1 MAEDKKKKMAVLH
14 RRKILLSEK
23 FQKRER
29 TVKRKNP

>member
-1 MAEDKKKKMAVLH
+1 MAEDKKKKMAVFAQ
-14 RRKILLSEK
+14 EK